1 MNHFY
6 AFMVLAILIAVTFQ
20 IFISQFKPTKYWW
33 TRKLLLNKIFP
44 SKFDA
49 VDDMDIREVEVLL
62 NFLIMHRCS
71 DENRIVKEVRN
82 GYVLKFYPESVLKNK
97 RPWGFDYV
105 EIYDAD
111 VFATLRVGFDS
122 NGMPK
127 YQIEHRQTHESTLR
141 MFFKSRQ
148 GNRSDLDKYL
158 RDRNGRIKVME
169 NYRDY
174 VIRNVL

>member
-6 AFMVLAILIAVTFQ
+6 AFMMLAILIAVTFQ
-20 IFISQFKPTKYWW
+20 IFVSQFKPTKYWW
-33 TRKLLLNKIFP
+33 TRELRLNKIFP
-44 SKFDA
+44 SEFDA
-49 VDDMDIREVEVLL
+49 VDDMDIREVEALL

-111 VFATLRVGFDS
+111 VFVTLRVGFDS

-148 GNRSDLDKYL
+148 GNRSDFDKYL
-158 RDRNGRIKVME
+158 RDRNGRITIME

-174 VIRNVL
+174 VIKNVL